1 MKGEVHHEELFMNFE
16 KIDHIILFGGAPLLA
31 AFAKDLAK
39 KKEYS
44 ITVFSSTRH
53 LEEIIFPEGKK
64 LKDILIDNNIS
75 HYDTPDINEDMHI
88 RNSITK
94 NTMGIGLG
102 ETWSFKKE
110 LIDLFD
116 GRLLDFMGIR
126 LPQYRG
132 GAHYSWQILRR
143 NRIGCCNLQIINEE
157 MVQGVFDSGEIVK
170 TKEYFFPPSVR
181 IPQNYFDFAV
191 EQELKFLNEFLEEVS
206 AGKDFSLTKVQENFS
221 IYFPRL
227 YTLQHGFIDWS
238 WNSEDIELFICAFD
252 DPYPG
257 ASTFL
262 NGERV
267 FLKDCYLEFN
277 DGPFHPFQIGLVYKK
292 TNDAVFVATRQGT
305 LVIKEILDE
314 YGVRDTENIKIGM
327 RLYTP
332 KKYLEEAM
340 MYQAVYDAGGITAT

>member
-75 HYDTPDINEDMHI
+75 HYDAPDINEDMHI
-88 RNSITK
+88 RNSITE

-143 NRIGCCNLQIINEE
+143 NRIGCCNLQIIDKE
-157 MVQGVFDSGEIVK
+157 MNTS
-170 TKEYFFPPSVR
+170 
-181 IPQNYFDFAV
+181 
-191 EQELKFLNEFLEEVS
+191 
-206 AGKDFSLTKVQENFS
+206 
-221 IYFPRL
+221 
-227 YTLQHGFIDWS
+227 
-238 WNSEDIELFICAFD
+238 ELF
-252 DPYPG
+252 
-257 ASTFL
+257 
-262 NGERV
+262 
-267 FLKDCYLEFN
+267 
-277 DGPFHPFQIGLVYKK
+277 
-292 TNDAVFVATRQGT
+292 
-305 LVIKEILDE
+305 
-314 YGVRDTENIKIGM
+314 
-327 RLYTP
+327 
-332 KKYLEEAM
+332 
-340 MYQAVYDAGGITAT
+340 